1 MTCLRTFQPIFSKSN
16 LAKSNLAPR
25 STQGLPKVYPRF
37 TRGRSEVKPS
47 PQVHPSSTRGP
58 PEVHPMSNLAP
69 RCTQGPMPPLL
80 QPPQPLLQRPRLECN
95 LLPMFDQC
103 ASSSLLLEKL
113 FVKHSPKVM
122 METVGEVLP
131 EPVVV
136 TYNNYNTHG
145 AQGIQGTHGG
155 TQGNFAQKKSFV

>member
-1 MTCLRTFQPIFSKSN
+1 
-16 LAKSNLAPR
+16 
-25 STQGLPKVYPRF
+25 
-37 TRGRSEVKPS
+37 
-47 PQVHPSSTRGP
+47 
-58 PEVHPMSNLAP
+58 
-69 RCTQGPMPPLL
+69 
-80 QPPQPLLQRPRLECN
+80 
-95 LLPMFDQC
+95 MFDQC